1 MDTNEMIKQL
11 QNLVSGN
18 KSNDTQQKVTEETNQ
33 NDTQQTNQVND
44 SNTQQNTL
52 NQNEAMQKLKM
63 YKELGTGR
71 FIALNASLPY
81 ITKIYPI
88 CEQKAHAK
96 LVEDIQKGNPVKDDY
111 VDYLE
116 EAKNSV
122 MTELKSLHSQVFDFK
137 TVNKKEDDNNINY
150 KLKDFYNDY
159 KKMLLEA
166 TTKEASLEF
175 RDGLEIDGKV
185 RSLAKGKA
193 MLDKVAEIT

>member
-11 QNLVSGN
+11 QSLVSGN
-18 KSNDTQQKVTEETNQ
+18 KTDESKQKAPEEAKKVDEQPTNKVDE
-33 NDTQQTNQVND
+33 NNAT
-44 SNTQQNTL
+44 QNTL

-111 VDYLE
+111 IDYLE
-116 EAKNSV
+116 EAKNAV

-137 TVNKKEDDNNINY
+137 TVNKKDDDSNVNY
-150 KLKDFYNDY
+150 KLQDFYNDY
-159 KKMLLEA
+159 KKMLLES

-175 RDGLEIDGKV
+175 RDGVEIDGKV

-193 MLDKVAEIT
+193 TLDKVAEIT

>member
-11 QNLVSGN
+11 QSLVSGN
-18 KSNDTQQKVTEETNQ
+18 KTDESKQKAPEEAKKVDEQPTNKVDE
-33 NDTQQTNQVND
+33 NNAP
-44 SNTQQNTL
+44 QNTL

-116 EAKNSV
+116 EAKNAV

-137 TVNKKEDDNNINY
+137 TVNKKDDDTNIDY

-159 KKMLLEA
+159 KKMLLES

>member
-11 QNLVSGN
+11 QSLVSGN
-18 KSNDTQQKVTEETNQ
+18 KTDESKQKAPEEAKKVDEQPTNKVDDI
-33 NDTQQTNQVND
+33 NA
-44 SNTQQNTL
+44 QQNTF

-96 LVEDIQKGNPVKDDY
+96 LIEDIQKGNPVKDDY
-111 VDYLE
+111 IDYLE
-116 EAKNSV
+116 EAKNAV

-137 TVNKKEDDNNINY
+137 TVNKKDDDTNVNY
-150 KLKDFYNDY
+150 KLQDFYNDY
-159 KKMLLEA
+159 KKMLLES

-175 RDGLEIDGKV
+175 RDGVEIDGKV

-193 MLDKVAEIT
+193 TLDKVAEIT

>member
-1 MDTNEMIKQL
+1 MDTNEMLKQL

-18 KSNDTQQKVTEETNQ
+18 KTDESKQKAPEETNKVDEQ
-33 NDTQQTNQVND
+33 STNKVDD
-44 SNTQQNTL
+44 SNAQQNTL

-96 LVEDIQKGNPVKDDY
+96 LIEDIQKGNPVKDDY
-111 VDYLE
+111 IDYLE
-116 EAKNSV
+116 EAKNAV

-137 TVNKKEDDNNINY
+137 TVNKKEDDNNVNY

-159 KKMLLEA
+159 KKMLLES

>member
-18 KSNDTQQKVTEETNQ
+18 KSNDTQQKVTEEIKPNE
-33 NDTQQTNQVND
+33 TQQTNKVDD
-44 SNTQQNTL
+44 SNTQQNTF
-52 NQNEAMQKLKM
+52 NQNEAMQKLKI

-96 LVEDIQKGNPVKDDY
+96 LIEDIQKGNPVKDDY

-116 EAKNSV
+116 EAKNAV

-137 TVNKKEDDNNINY
+137 TVNKKDDDTNIDY

-159 KKMLLEA
+159 KKMLLES

>member
-1 MDTNEMIKQL
+1 MDTNEMLKQL

-18 KSNDTQQKVTEETNQ
+18 KSDDIKQKVPEEPKQIDGQPTNKVDE
-33 NDTQQTNQVND
+33 NNI
-44 SNTQQNTL
+44 QQNTL

-63 YKELGTGR
+63 FKELGTGR

-96 LVEDIQKGNPVKDDY
+96 LIEDIQKGNSVKDDY
-111 VDYLE
+111 IDYLE
-116 EAKNSV
+116 EAKNAV

-137 TVNKKEDDNNINY
+137 AVNKKEDETNINY

-159 KKMLLEA
+159 KKMLLES

>member
-18 KSNDTQQKVTEETNQ
+18 KSDDTKQKVSEEPKQ
-33 NDTQQTNQVND
+33 IDAQQTNKVD
-44 SNTQQNTL
+44 ESNAQQNTL
-52 NQNEAMQKLKM
+52 NQNEAMQRLKM

-96 LVEDIQKGNPVKDDY
+96 LIEDIQKGNPVKDDY
-111 VDYLE
+111 IDYLE
-116 EAKNSV
+116 EAKNAVLS
-122 MTELKSLHSQVFDFK
+122 ELKSLHGQVFDFK
-137 TVNKKEDDNNINY
+137 AVNKKEDDANINY

-159 KKMLLEA
+159 KKMLLES

>member
-1 MDTNEMIKQL
+1 MDTNEMLKQL

-18 KSNDTQQKVTEETNQ
+18 KSNDTQQKVTEEIKP
-33 NDTQQTNQVND
+33 NDTQQTNQVDD
-44 SNTQQNTL
+44 SNTQQNTF

-111 VDYLE
+111 IDYLE
-116 EAKNSV
+116 EAKNAV

-137 TVNKKEDDNNINY
+137 TVNKKDNDTNIDY

-159 KKMLLEA
+159 KKMLLES

>member
-18 KSNDTQQKVTEETNQ
+18 KSNDTQPKVTEEIKP
-33 NDTQQTNQVND
+33 NDTQQTNQVD
-44 SNTQQNTL
+44 DINTQQNTF

-88 CEQKAHAK
+88 CEQKAHSK
-96 LVEDIQKGNPVKDDY
+96 LIEDIQKGNPVKDDY
-111 VDYLE
+111 VEYLE
-116 EAKNSV
+116 EAKNAV
-122 MTELKSLHSQVFDFK
+122 MSELKSLHSQVFDFK
-137 TVNKKEDDNNINY
+137 TVNKKEDDANIDY

-159 KKMLLEA
+159 KKMLLES

>member
-18 KSNDTQQKVTEETNQ
+18 KSDDVKQKVTEEPKP

-44 SNTQQNTL
+44 SNSQQNTF
-52 NQNEAMQKLKM
+52 NQNEAIQKLKM

-96 LVEDIQKGNPVKDDY
+96 LIEDIQKGNPVKDDY

-116 EAKNSV
+116 EAKNAV
-122 MTELKSLHSQVFDFK
+122 MSELKSLHSQVFDFK
-137 TVNKKEDDNNINY
+137 TVNKKEDDTNVNY

-159 KKMLLEA
+159 KKMLLES

>member
-11 QNLVSGN
+11 QSLVSGN
-18 KSNDTQQKVTEETNQ
+18 KTDESKQKTPEEAKKIDEQPTNKV
-33 NDTQQTNQVND
+33 DD
-44 SNTQQNTL
+44 SNIQQNTF

-96 LVEDIQKGNPVKDDY
+96 LIEDIQKGNPVKDDY

-116 EAKNSV
+116 EAKNAV

-137 TVNKKEDDNNINY
+137 TVNKKEDDANIDY

-159 KKMLLEA
+159 KKMLLES

>member
-18 KSNDTQQKVTEETNQ
+18 KSNDTQQKVTEETKP
-33 NDTQQTNQVND
+33 NDIQQTNQVDN
-44 SNTQQNTL
+44 STTQQNTF
-52 NQNEAMQKLKM
+52 NQNEAVQKLKM

-96 LVEDIQKGNPVKDDY
+96 LIEDIQKGNPVKDDY

-116 EAKNSV
+116 EAKNAV
-122 MTELKSLHSQVFDFK
+122 MSELKSLHSQVFDFK
-137 TVNKKEDDNNINY
+137 AVNKKEEDNNVNY

-159 KKMLLEA
+159 KKMLLES

>member
-11 QNLVSGN
+11 QSLVSGN
-18 KSNDTQQKVTEETNQ
+18 KTDESKQKTPEEAKKIDEQPTNKV
-33 NDTQQTNQVND
+33 DD
-44 SNTQQNTL
+44 SNIQQNTF

-96 LVEDIQKGNPVKDDY
+96 LIEDIQKGNPVKDDY

-116 EAKNSV
+116 EAKNAV

-137 TVNKKEDDNNINY
+137 TVNKKDDDTNIDY

-159 KKMLLEA
+159 KKMLLES

>member
-18 KSNDTQQKVTEETNQ
+18 KSNDTQQKVAEETKP
-33 NDTQQTNQVND
+33 NDTQQTNQVDDN
-44 SNTQQNTL
+44 NAQQNTF

-116 EAKNSV
+116 EAKNAV

-137 TVNKKEDDNNINY
+137 TVNKKEDDTNINY

-159 KKMLLEA
+159 KKMLLES

>member
-1 MDTNEMIKQL
+1 MDTNEMLKQL

-18 KSNDTQQKVTEETNQ
+18 KTDDTKQKAPEEPKQ
-33 NDTQQTNQVND
+33 IDAQQTNKVDD
-44 SNTQQNTL
+44 SNAQQNTF

-137 TVNKKEDDNNINY
+137 TVNKKDDDTNIDY

-159 KKMLLEA
+159 KKMLLES

>member
-1 MDTNEMIKQL
+1 MLKQL

-18 KSNDTQQKVTEETNQ
+18 KSNDTQQKVTEETKPNE
-33 NDTQQTNQVND
+33 TQLTNKVDEN
-44 SNTQQNTL
+44 NTQQNTF

-63 YKELGTGR
+63 FKELGTGR

-81 ITKIYPI
+81 ITKIYSI

-96 LVEDIQKGNPVKDDY
+96 LIEDIQKGNPVKDDY

-116 EAKNSV
+116 EAKNAV
-122 MTELKSLHSQVFDFK
+122 MSELKSLHSQVFDFK
-137 TVNKKEDDNNINY
+137 TVNKKDDDTNVNY
-150 KLKDFYNDY
+150 KLQDFYNDY
-159 KKMLLEA
+159 KKMLLES